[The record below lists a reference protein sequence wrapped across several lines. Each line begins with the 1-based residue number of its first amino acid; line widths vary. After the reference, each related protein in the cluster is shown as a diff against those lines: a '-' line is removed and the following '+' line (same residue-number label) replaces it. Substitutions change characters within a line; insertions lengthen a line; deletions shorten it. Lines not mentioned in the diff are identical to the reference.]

1 MRKSALLISFVIISG
16 FSVFSQNDIDKEK
29 LREVRQELHEHL
41 TEGIMPFWTER
52 GVDEKYGGYLTTF
65 DENGELITDNLNKY
79 IVTQTRMIWGFSVY
93 HQMYPDN
100 EYYLE
105 AARQGVDFFIRNFW
119 DPLYGGWY
127 WEVTREGAMVDDG
140 KVVYGQSFAI
150 YALTE
155 YYLATGDQKALDYAI
170 KTFDLLQEHCADAFR
185 GGYYE
190 NLEPDW
196 TISDPGFHA
205 GDRKSL
211 DIHMHL
217 MECFTN
223 LYKSTGKNVHRKRLD
238 EVISVILTHMV
249 NKEIGCGL
257 NQFTLDFESIPAIAI
272 RRTWNAD
279 REENEEI
286 DEPKVTTSY
295 GHNIELIWLLIW
307 ADKEMGVHPVKSH
320 MDIAVKMTDQAIKY
334 GLDKEYGGV
343 YRDGPLDGPAMVKDK
358 EFWQNSE
365 ALIGFLTMYN
375 ETGDKKYLDAFYN
388 VWNFADEHMIN
399 HELGEWMTL
408 LNRQG
413 EPIDPRIGN
422 PWKCT
427 YHSGRSVMEAIDRID
442 KILEK

>member
-1 MRKSALLISFVIISG
+1 MRKSALLFSIVIISG

-150 YALTE
+150 Y
-155 YYLATGDQKALDYAI
+155 
-170 KTFDLLQEHCADAFR
+170 
-185 GGYYE
+185 
-190 NLEPDW
+190 
-196 TISDPGFHA
+196 
-205 GDRKSL
+205 
-211 DIHMHL
+211 
-217 MECFTN
+217 
-223 LYKSTGKNVHRKRLD
+223 
-238 EVISVILTHMV
+238 
-249 NKEIGCGL
+249 
-257 NQFTLDFESIPAIAI
+257 
-272 RRTWNAD
+272 
-279 REENEEI
+279 
-286 DEPKVTTSY
+286 
-295 GHNIELIWLLIW
+295 
-307 ADKEMGVHPVKSH
+307 
-320 MDIAVKMTDQAIKY
+320 
-334 GLDKEYGGV
+334 
-343 YRDGPLDGPAMVKDK
+343 
-358 EFWQNSE
+358 
-365 ALIGFLTMYN
+365 N

-413 EPIDPRIGN
+413 EPIDPRIVN

-427 YHSGRSVMEAIDRID
+427 YHSGRSVMEAIKRID